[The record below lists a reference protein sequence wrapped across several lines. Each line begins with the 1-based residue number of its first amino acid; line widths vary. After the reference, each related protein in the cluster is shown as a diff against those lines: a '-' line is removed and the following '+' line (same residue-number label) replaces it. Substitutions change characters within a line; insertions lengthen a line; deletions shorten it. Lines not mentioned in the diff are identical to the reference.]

1 MQERSRSPKIYST
14 MKEERAASTSQDAT
28 RELSK
33 RLYGRNKKTELEMDP
48 VRQQVLKERDEEL
61 LR

>member
-1 MQERSRSPKIYST
+1 MQERSRSPRIYST
-14 MKEERAASTSQDAT
+14 IKEERAASTSQDAT

-48 VRQQVLKERDEEL
+48 VRQ
-61 LR
+61 